1 MFHVQAKQG
10 PAYVLRPAFG
20 TDLINELQTFVQ
32 REGVNLAWIS
42 GVGAVGRANLRYYD
56 QGQKTWLDIHLEKEL
71 EVINMTGNI
80 SLLNGEP
87 IVHVHITLSDEEGRC
102 YGGHLGPGTVVFN
115 MEILLTT
122 LTGPPVTRKLDAD
135 TGLTLWG

>member
-1 MFHVQAKQG
+1 MFKAQAKQG
-10 PAYVLRPAFG
+10 PAFVLKPAYG
-20 TDLINELQTFVQ
+20 TDLVQELQKFVLE
-32 REGVNLAWIS
+32 EGINLAWIS
-42 GVGAVGRANLRYYD
+42 GVGAVVKANLRYYN
-56 QGQKTWLDIHLEKEL
+56 QVEKSWLDIDVHKNL
-71 EVINMTGNI
+71 EVINLTGNI

-102 YGGHLGPGTVVFN
+102 YGGHVGPGTIVFN

-122 LTGPPVTRKLDAD
+122 LTGPPVTRKLDSD

>member
-1 MFHVQAKQG
+1 MYSVQAKQG

-20 TDLINELQTFVQ
+20 TDLVKELQTFVQ
-32 REGVNLAWIS
+32 QEGINLAWIS
-42 GVGAVGRANLRYYD
+42 GVGAVVRANVRYYD
-56 QGQKTWLDIHLEKEL
+56 QEKKEWLDIDLHKHLEVVSL
-71 EVINMTGNI
+71 LGNI

-102 YGGHLGPGTVVFN
+102 YGGHVGPDTIVFN
-115 MEILLTT
+115 MEILLNT
-122 LTGPPVTRKLDAD
+122 LTGPPVTRKLDSD

>member
-1 MFHVQAKQG
+1 MYKVQAKQG

-20 TDLINELQTFVQ
+20 TDLIDELQTFVRQ
-32 REGVNLAWIS
+32 EGITLAWIS
-42 GVGAVGRANLRYYD
+42 AVGAVTRANLRYYN
-56 QGQKTWLDIHLEKEL
+56 QVEKSWLDIDVEKNL

-102 YGGHLGPGTVVFN
+102 YGGHVGPNTVVFN

-122 LTGPPVTRKLDAD
+122 LTGPPVTRKLDTD

>member
-1 MFHVQAKQG
+1 MYSVQAKQG

-20 TDLINELQTFVQ
+20 TDLIDELQTFVR
-32 REGVNLAWIS
+32 REGITLAWIS
-42 GVGAVGRANLRYYD
+42 GVGAVTRANLRYYN
-56 QGQKTWLDIHLEKEL
+56 QVEKSWLDIDVDKNL
-71 EVINMTGNI
+71 EVISMLGNI

-102 YGGHLGPGTVVFN
+102 YGGHVGPDTIVFN
-115 MEILLTT
+115 MEILMNT
-122 LTGPPVTRKLDAD
+122 LTGPPVTRKLDTD